1 MALPGPHYHSRFTSN
16 VADIS
21 PGIPCNTKFRMEFE
35 LYAILGI
42 PDAWNGSLCTPVKER
57 MLHAIPPRG
66 GRYKCDR
73 VNKS

>member
-42 PDAWNGSLCTPVKER
+42 PDAWNGSLCTPVKDISECSTR
-57 MLHAIPPRG
+57 FLRARADINAT
-66 GRYKCDR
+66 
-73 VNKS
+73 V